1 MPKGNLVVQ
10 LSDMAGAAVKGPIE
24 VDFRRV
30 EGSPGAGGQNMEVS
44 VKGPLGSLTVT
55 GIPCQT
61 GPGTMYEVRVSAPH
75 HRKYAFFQLIQE
87 DRDNTATDDVEFW
100 VKPGDVAGVQAPA
113 FVALHP
119 AVRTMCDQAVMIA
132 DRPEDRELLGVSS
145 GDLYRQMGPLRQ
157 ACLLNI
163 AKKAS
168 DARTA
173 GNCLPHIRGLLISR
187 QDRLFARVDPAL
199 VQVVQQGA
207 MFKSAPGKLHT
218 PPPGFAMSPAG
229 SFKSKDPHANL
240 QVTFM
245 AEIATGDLAADI
257 DIDEAS
263 GIEHGFEVIR
273 NALFKN
279 RTNPYLI
286 REFLNAADFT
296 GRSLSPEYAFTFRG

>member
-10 LSDMAGAAVKGPIE
+10 LSDMAGAPVKGPVE
-24 VDFRRV
+24 VDLRRV

-44 VKGPLGSLTVT
+44 VKGPIGTLTVT

-75 HRKYAFFQLIQE
+75 HRKYAFFQLIRE
-87 DRDNTATDDVEFW
+87 DRDNPASDDVEFW
-100 VKPGDVAGVQAPA
+100 VKPGEVSGIRPPGFADLLPI
-113 FVALHP
+113 
-119 AVRTMCDQAVMIA
+119 VRGMFDQASMIVA
-132 DRPEDRELLGVSS
+132 KAEDKEMVGLS
-145 GDLYRQMGPLRQ
+145 GGPLYQQMGALRQ

-163 AKKAS
+163 AKKAG
-168 DARTA
+168 DPRTA

-218 PPPGFAMSPAG
+218 PPPGFAMSPVG

-245 AEIATGDLAADI
+245 TEDATGDLAADI

-296 GRSLSPEYAFTFRG
+296 GRSLSPDYGFTF